1 MSLILIFCV
10 ALVFVFLNLYLL
22 TTFIEVSI
30 PETTS
35 FKKWWRKHVIS
46 SESEDPKNGG
56 NVY

>member
-1 MSLILIFCV
+1 MSLILIFCT

-22 TTFIEVSI
+22 TAVIEVSI

-35 FKKWWRKHVIS
+35 FKKWWRKYVVS
-46 SESEDPKNGG
+46 SESEDSKNGG